1 LRMSCRIVRQLE
13 SLISLGIRLEMK
25 ESRLLQVHSKTNKSS
40 NFILLVWQRITSV
53 IMGAISFVS

>member
-1 LRMSCRIVRQLE
+1 M
-13 SLISLGIRLEMK
+13 EMK

-53 IMGAISFVS
+53 TMDVISFVS